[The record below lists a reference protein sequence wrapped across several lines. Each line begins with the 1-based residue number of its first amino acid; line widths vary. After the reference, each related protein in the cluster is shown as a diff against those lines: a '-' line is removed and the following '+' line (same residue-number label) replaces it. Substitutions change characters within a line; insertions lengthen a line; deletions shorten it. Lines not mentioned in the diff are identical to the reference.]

1 MCLGDKKKTL
11 LGFGETK
18 NRQIGKK
25 MKKITLILLLIVG
38 AGMSQEKHYGY
49 EYIKE
54 SGDIKEYH
62 MTSNGLKVL
71 LKEDHSAPVA
81 TFMVTYEVGSRNE
94 AIGYTCLLYTS
105 PSPRD

>member
-1 MCLGDKKKTL
+1 
-11 LGFGETK
+11 
-18 NRQIGKK
+18 

-38 AGMSQEKHYGY
+38 AVMSQEKQYGY

-71 LKEDHSAPVA
+71 LKELKGWSTTPKYLFLQNPFSCRLLLLKRCLKPLPTVQQVPRSAGW
-81 TFMVTYEVGSRNE
+81 Y
-94 AIGYTCLLYTS
+94 S
-105 PSPRD
+105 PKT